1 MKAAVLEALENLV
14 VRDVPDPV
22 MNDNSILL
30 RVGACAVCGSDIRM
44 FRHGN
49 NRLQPPAV
57 MGHEA
62 SGEVVEVGKNV
73 RGFKVGDRVALG
85 GDMPCGKCDELKC
98 KTINNC
104 PLNYAMG
111 YQYPGSFAEYV
122 IINELV
128 WDGGPAVVVPPH
140 VSFEE
145 AALAEPLA
153 CCINAMELCR
163 PEQGDTMV
171 VVGAGPLGILLTELG
186 KRMGVAKTIVVNRSR
201 PRLEVAKEYGVDVTI
216 CSSEEDTV
224 ARILEETDGKGAD
237 VILTACP
244 SPEAQAQTIHYA
256 NNRARINF
264 FGGLPKGQSIIPI
277 DTNILHYKEIF
288 MFGSHGAD
296 PSHLHRAVE
305 LIASGEIAIKKY
317 ISHRFPLEQAPE
329 AFAAAEGK
337 AGMRVVIQP

>member
-1 MKAAVLEALENLV
+1 MKAAVLEALEKLV
-14 VRDVPDPV
+14 VQEVPDPE
-22 MNDNSILL
+22 MTDNSVLL

-49 NRLQPPAV
+49 SRLQPPAV

-62 SGEVVEVGKNV
+62 AGEVVKVGKNV

-85 GDMPCGKCDELKC
+85 GDMPCGKCDELQC

-163 PEQGDTMV
+163 PEEGDTMV

-201 PRLEVAKEYGVDVTI
+201 PRLEVAKQFGVDVTI

-224 ARILEETDGKGAD
+224 QRILDETGGKGAD

-288 MFGSHGAD
+288 LFGSHGAD
-296 PSHLHRAVE
+296 PKHLHRAVE

-317 ISHRFPLEQAPE
+317 ISHTFPLDEAPQ
-329 AFAAAEGK
+329 AFAAAEDK
-337 AGMRVVIQP
+337 AGMRVVIKP

>member
-14 VRDVPDPV
+14 VREVPDPV

-111 YQYPGSFAEYV
+111 YQYPASFAEYV

-128 WDGGPAVVVPPH
+128 WYAPLPCVPSIRGG
-140 VSFEE
+140 S
-145 AALAEPLA
+145 
-153 CCINAMELCR
+153 
-163 PEQGDTMV
+163 
-171 VVGAGPLGILLTELG
+171 
-186 KRMGVAKTIVVNRSR
+186 
-201 PRLEVAKEYGVDVTI
+201 
-216 CSSEEDTV
+216 
-224 ARILEETDGKGAD
+224 
-237 VILTACP
+237 
-244 SPEAQAQTIHYA
+244 
-256 NNRARINF
+256 
-264 FGGLPKGQSIIPI
+264 
-277 DTNILHYKEIF
+277 
-288 MFGSHGAD
+288 
-296 PSHLHRAVE
+296 
-305 LIASGEIAIKKY
+305 
-317 ISHRFPLEQAPE
+317 
-329 AFAAAEGK
+329 
-337 AGMRVVIQP
+337 